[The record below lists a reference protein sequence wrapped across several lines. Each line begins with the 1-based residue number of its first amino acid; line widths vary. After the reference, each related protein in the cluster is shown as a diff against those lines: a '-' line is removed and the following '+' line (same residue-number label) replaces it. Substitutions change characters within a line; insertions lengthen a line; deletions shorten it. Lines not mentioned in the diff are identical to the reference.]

1 MMTGLIDVCRRV
13 SESQVAQRACREHAP
28 GVERDQDFDGE
39 ELGRSVEDVKPR
51 LREVRIE
58 RAGRGRGE
66 RCRVV
71 EQGTDAV
78 NPNRQLQQKGKK
90 VVQREMVDRKS
101 TRLNSSH
108 SGESRMPSSA

>member
-1 MMTGLIDVCRRV
+1 M
-13 SESQVAQRACREHAP
+13 P
-28 GVERDQDFDGE
+28 GVERHQDFDGE

-78 NPNRQLQQKGKK
+78 NPNRQLQQRGKK
-90 VVQREMVDRKS
+90 VVQREMVVRENNNGLTGANRR
-101 TRLNSSH
+101 TRRIATRTIHTTELR
-108 SGESRMPSSA
+108 GTRGM